1 MSENAYSDSGNSP
14 PTAVTAPIYGKLF
27 HTSAT
32 SVMLA
37 AIDSAAQNGKSVARR
52 RFQKGSVFLNKTK
65 TLWLGMYAEY
75 VLDSHGVERRK
86 RNQVVLCPVKMGDKI
101 MHKREAQRL
110 LQPYLD
116 RVNSSLAA
124 PARERK
130 SATFEGFA
138 EMWERDYLSLSKPS
152 TQSSTR
158 SYLKRLKAAFGKKDM
173 RQIEAG
179 DIQRLISESM
189 SELDPKT
196 IRNMWGSCEPDL
208 ECCSGTEIR

>member
-1 MSENAYSDSGNSP
+1 MQENAYCDSGGSP
-14 PTAVTAPIYGKLF
+14 PVAATAPIHGKLF
-27 HTSAT
+27 HTSAA
-32 SVMLA
+32 SVMLT
-37 AIDSAAQNGKSVARR
+37 AIDSAAQNGESVARR

-65 TLWLGMYAEY
+65 TWWLGMYAEY

-86 RNQVVLCPVKMGDKI
+86 RKQVVLCPVKIGEKI
-101 MHKREAQRL
+101 TRKREAQKL

-138 EMWERDYLSLSKPS
+138 AIWERDYLSLSKPS

-173 RQIEAG
+173 RQIDAG

-189 SELDPKT
+189 
-196 IRNMWGSCEPDL
+196 L
-208 ECCSGTEIR
+208 EGLTRKRSATCGVR